1 MRSNEVVKS
10 IFELDFLCFCHFVCF
25 LIVRNVA
32 AKRALQLELQL
43 EVQVRKNMH
52 VHVCAVLHF
61 ADSRSHSLFYDRKIY
76 CVISLN
82 NLTFQ
87 YFSQNTTH
95 LGLLNQKTELN
106 LEQNCRLW
114 NSFNKAIRIAYSY

>member
-25 LIVRNVA
+25 QIVRNVA

-43 EVQVRKNMH
+43 EVQVRNNMH

-61 ADSRSHSLFYDRKIY
+61 ADSCSHSLFYDRKIY
-76 CVISLN
+76 CACPN
-82 NLTFQ
+82 
-87 YFSQNTTH
+87 
-95 LGLLNQKTELN
+95 GNQPQGTVD
-106 LEQNCRLW
+106 
-114 NSFNKAIRIAYSY
+114 

>member
-25 LIVRNVA
+25 QIVRNVA

-43 EVQVRKNMH
+43 EVQVRNNMH

-76 CVISLN
+76 CDCATSRGGRGGPGLEG
-82 NLTFQ
+82 
-87 YFSQNTTH
+87 
-95 LGLLNQKTELN
+95 LGG
-106 LEQNCRLW
+106 
-114 NSFNKAIRIAYSY
+114 SDVG